1 MLLYRG
7 QTVKD
12 NKWIEGFV
20 IADDIEN
27 PKHYYILKA
36 ASEQCSND
44 NEVSKESIGCSLE
57 LTMHN
62 DNEDIVFEKDAIEL
76 NDKIFVIK
84 YVESICSYLGVCVTS
99 DTGFDFYLPPTQLLD
114 GKYLGPY
121 KLERND
127 EDEQRN
133 NID

>member
-7 QTVKD
+7 QSIKN

-20 IADDIEN
+20 VADSVDN
-27 PKHYYILKA
+27 PKHYYIINSVKESF
-36 ASEQCSND
+36 SED
-44 NEVSKESIGCSLE
+44 NEVKKETIGRSLE
-57 LTMHN
+57 LTMQD
-62 DNEDIVFEKDAIEL
+62 DNKNILFEKDAIEF

-99 DTGFDFYLPPTQLLD
+99 DTGFDFYLPPTQLLE

-121 KLERND
+121 IKERND
-127 EDEQRN
+127 TNE
-133 NID
+133 